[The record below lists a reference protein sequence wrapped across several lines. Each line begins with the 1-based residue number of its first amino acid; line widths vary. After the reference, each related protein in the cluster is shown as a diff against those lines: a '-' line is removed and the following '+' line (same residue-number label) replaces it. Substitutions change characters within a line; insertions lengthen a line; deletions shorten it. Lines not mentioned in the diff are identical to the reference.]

1 MFCLIVQATLIRNYP
16 HYFYNY
22 NLKWPTVVLS
32 VKIYCGF
39 FWSAYL
45 HENSRQGIITIQLLM
60 LTKVNTIKLMCATLN
75 FMIRQNNVDT
85 HLFKLGPYYSNEG
98 KGD

>member
-45 HENSRQGIITIQLLM
+45 HENSRQGNYYTIIDVNQGKHYKINVRH
-60 LTKVNTIKLMCATLN
+60 TKFHDQTKQCRHPPL
-75 FMIRQNNVDT
+75 
-85 HLFKLGPYYSNEG
+85 
-98 KGD
+98 